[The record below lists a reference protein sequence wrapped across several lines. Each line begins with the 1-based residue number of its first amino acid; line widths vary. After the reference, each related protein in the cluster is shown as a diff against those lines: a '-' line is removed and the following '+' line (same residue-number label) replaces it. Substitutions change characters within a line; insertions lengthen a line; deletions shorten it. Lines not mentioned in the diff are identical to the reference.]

1 MIKYFIGLILL
12 TSCGQNYKQDKKEKI
27 VKRSE
32 IKADTLVYKIIHYKS
47 EENVN
52 NKQFK
57 ASNLTRQEISKV
69 ENLLN
74 QSIEIWNIEKEK
86 EFLKFKTE
94 HQNYKIEKNRM
105 LITLNE
111 YKRQYTPVINKENE
125 KEVMIYCA
133 CDGYFGL
140 VQDGGKCYFKLKVNL
155 TKMTFTQIRINGIA

>member
-52 NKQFK
+52 NEQFK